1 MLFST
6 KKSNMSLQLLDSMEL
21 KRAGRWHLDLSAL
34 QKQTGGKGVW
44 LLLLA
49 SLKPMVKKLSHSQQL
64 KKNGKAVL
72 CTLQKHPQL
81 WEMFLPLGTCQQ
93 IAEKITGVVKH
104 LFSWLYGR
112 SDCTD
117 VNHFRYEMPK
127 KKFHMMLTIR
137 YPALGEGGGDADL
150 SLVTPCRSL
159 KMYTDHVI
167 YQCPVQETVNNVRTN
182 GETRNTAWS
191 NW

>member
-1 MLFST
+1 
-6 KKSNMSLQLLDSMEL
+6 MEL

-44 LLLLA
+44 LLLPA
-49 SLKPMVKKLSHSQQL
+49 SLKPIVKKLSLDRQL
-64 KKNGKAVL
+64 KKNEKTVL
-72 CTLQKHPQL
+72 STLQKHPQL
-81 WEMFLPLGTCQQ
+81 WETFLPLGTCQQ
-93 IAEKITGVVKH
+93 IAEKMTGVVKY

-127 KKFHMMLTIR
+127 ETFHMMLTIR
-137 YPALGEGGGDADL
+137 YPAVGKGRGDGDL

-159 KMYTDHVI
+159 KLRTDRAMYQ
-167 YQCPVQETVNNVRTN
+167 YPVQKTVNNVRTN
-182 GETRNTAWS
+182 GKTRNMAWS